1 MIATLFVL
9 DNSDTKRVKNSLSTE
24 VAKMQKMPAKK
35 KQQLKNSFK
44 LATLTFWNDKDTY
57 RTGGTG

>member
-35 KQQLKNSFK
+35 KKEKK
-44 LATLTFWNDKDTY
+44 LSRGKFELYANFW
-57 RTGGTG
+57 

>member
-24 VAKMQKMPAKK
+24 VAKMQKIPAKK
-35 KQQLKNSFK
+35 KKTKKTIEK
-44 LATLTFWNDKDTY
+44 LIQVGYVNVLE
-57 RTGGTG
+57 